1 MLSTPVFVYSA
12 KVGMFTVFNP
22 PHMGK
27 PCSHHVGINHHLLH
41 MENKT
46 SVPCSQPCCAQHS
59 YTQPKT
65 KSINNS
71 EQSEIQHSTKGEGR
85 QFNRI
90 SEVIRG
96 RSTRSISQKALIP
109 QRASSSPACA
119 AVQFLSN
126 HRSVTSFH
134 ETCNRYPLRKNSLT
148 ERLT

>member
-12 KVGMFTVFNP
+12 KVGMFTMFSL

-27 PCSHHVGINHHLLH
+27 PYSHHVGINHHLLH

-90 SEVIRG
+90 SEGIRG
-96 RSTRSISQKALIP
+96 RSTSSISQKALIP

-126 HRSVTSFH
+126 HRKVTSFH